1 MAETD
6 RILAHFQRNIS
17 FYQYYRTKA
26 TYLDHK
32 YFLRSE
38 TLRMRDLGSAQPEQ
52 TIAEHR
58 AVVEMLAG
66 MPYDCL
72 WGNNNIGYLNRHKP
86 AAPGLTQ
93 GGALNSTYTRG

>member
-1 MAETD
+1 
-6 RILAHFQRNIS
+6 
-17 FYQYYRTKA
+17 
-26 TYLDHK
+26 
-32 YFLRSE
+32 
-38 TLRMRDLGSAQPEQ
+38 MRESGHAQPEL
-52 TIAEHR
+52 TSAEHR

-86 AAPGLTQ
+86 AAPALTQ